1 MLRVKELNA
10 KAKSGRNQGR
20 RCDDLRIQLDR
31 LGNCEKDYQPR
42 KLILGIRVAVKNGSV
57 PELRLFPPA

>member
-1 MLRVKELNA
+1 MTCEYNW
-10 KAKSGRNQGR
+10 N
-20 RCDDLRIQLDR
+20 R

-42 KLILGIRVAVKNGSV
+42 KLILGIRDVVKNGSV